1 MLRDKGTLY
10 YSVLVYRDAEG
21 DGYVASS
28 AFKMR
33 YPGDYEGW
41 PAAAG
46 DTPQK
51 AADNLA
57 EAIRTLTGRKEVF
70 PIEIR
75 QQHDRYACMRC
86 SVSQVHVFSDKDEA
100 KKHTEARKAEQGWIN
115 NV

>member
-1 MLRDKGTLY
+1 VEHDDT
-10 YSVLVYRDAEG
+10 A
-21 DGYVASS
+21 S
-28 AFKMR
+28 AFR
-33 YPGDYEGW
+33 SAREPEAACASRD
-41 PAAAG
+41 PASAAAG

-57 EAIRTLTGRKEVF
+57 GAIRTLTGRKDVF